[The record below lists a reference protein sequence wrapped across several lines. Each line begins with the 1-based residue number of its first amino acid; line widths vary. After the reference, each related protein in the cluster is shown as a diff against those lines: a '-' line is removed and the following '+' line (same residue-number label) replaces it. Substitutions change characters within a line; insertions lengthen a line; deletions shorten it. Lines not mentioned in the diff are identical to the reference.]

1 MVHMSP
7 ELVPRAYPSL
17 FTNLRYTVYIY
28 LKKIKIM
35 YFIFVLFFLGHP
47 RHPPPGL
54 KTTTTTT
61 TNHIAGI
68 WSMQVRR
75 QSRSQRQSTSLVEF
89 IAHMK
94 R

>member
-1 MVHMSP
+1 
-7 ELVPRAYPSL
+7 
-17 FTNLRYTVYIY
+17 
-28 LKKIKIM
+28 M

>member
-1 MVHMSP
+1 
-7 ELVPRAYPSL
+7 
-17 FTNLRYTVYIY
+17 
-28 LKKIKIM
+28 M

-54 KTTTTTT
+54 KKTTTT